1 MRCPKCNYISF
12 DEMEICGGCKKNIS
26 KYSQALHGVIFK
38 ADTPDF
44 LWLQK
49 PEEAPE
55 EDVETAE
62 AEADEEMTAP
72 EDDDDAG
79 LDMDLEAADVD
90 DTVEFAADAAA
101 DEMELDLDSPA
112 PDEEPQEIEFDLE
125 SDAADS
131 GGQEE
136 PQEMELDLPQEDEA
150 PELDFSLDSGG
161 AEADE
166 NELPELSMDG
176 LDDLDMQLDDAS
188 SSVSLEKS
196 PETKKAPPKK
206 EKAAAAPEA
215 SLDLDEFDLSGL
227 MPPAAG
233 QDENIEELG
242 GLSLE
247 SAEGADAGKSRKK
260 DKKAGGEQELDLL
273 SDLSVDG
280 LDLDAPILPPASSA
294 AGKKMRPA
302 AKTGTA
308 LDSFDID
315 LGDLLGGSEKK

>member
-26 KYSQALHGVIFK
+26 KYSKVLHGVIFK
-38 ADTPDF
+38 AETPDF

-55 EDVETAE
+55 EEVETAE
-62 AEADEEMTAP
+62 AEEEEIAGP
-72 EDDDDAG
+72 EEDDAG
-79 LDMDLEAADVD
+79 LDMGLEAAEVD
-90 DTVEFAADAAA
+90 DTVEFAADGT

-112 PDEEPQEIEFDLE
+112 ADEEPQEIEFDLE
-125 SDAADS
+125 ADAADS
-131 GGQEE
+131 KEQKK
-136 PQEMELDLPQEDEA
+136 PQEMELELPQEDES

-166 NELPELSMDG
+166 QELPELSMDG

-188 SSVSLEKS
+188 SSLSLKK
-196 PETKKAPPKK
+196 ETSSAPKKAPPKQ

-227 MPPAAG
+227 MPPSGG
-233 QDENIEELG
+233 QDEHIEDLG

-247 SAEGADAGKSRKK
+247 SAESADAGKGRKK
-260 DKKAGGEQELDLL
+260 DKKPDGEQEFDML
-273 SDLSVDG
+273 SDLSIDG

-315 LGDLLGGSEKK
+315 IGDLLGGSEKK